1 MMPLAAGPLDPPLLF
16 VRLDFSGARV
26 HMSAEAREATVAR
39 TNRQWVLRQRPQGMI
54 QPGDLELVENP
65 VPDLADDEVLVRTV
79 YLSLDPTNRT
89 WMNDAEGYLPPVGLG
104 EVMRGLTLGVVEES
118 RSDRFQPGEVV
129 APMSG
134 GWSDYAVVPA
144 EALRPVHRA
153 PGLPLTAHLSVL
165 GMTGMTA
172 YFGVTD
178 VLKPQAGE
186 TLVISAAAG
195 AVGSIAGQVAKQ
207 RGARV
212 IGIAGGPDKCRWLT
226 EDLGFD
232 AAIDYKAE
240 DVGEALDRLAPD
252 GVEMNFENV
261 GGDIMIAVFNRLKV
275 HGRMAVCGLI
285 SAYNATR
292 MPPSPNFGR
301 IITHRLSLR
310 GFLVLDYAQRGR
322 EMVAEMGPWLAD
334 GRVKWK
340 VQVDDGLEGALDS
353 LNRLFTGD
361 HEGKLLVRVSEE
373 PGA

>member
-1 MMPLAAGPLDPPLLF
+1 M
-16 VRLDFSGARV
+16 
-26 HMSAEAREATVAR
+26 AR
-39 TNRQWVLRQRPQGMI
+39 TNRQWVLRQRPMGLI
-54 QPGDLELVENP
+54 KPGDLEL
-65 VPDLADDEVLVRTV
+65 ADSSIPELKEGEVLVRTV

-89 WMNDAEGYLPPVGLG
+89 WMNDTEGYLPPVPLG
-104 EVMRGLTLGVVEES
+104 GVMRGLTLGVVEDS
-118 RSDRFQPGEVV
+118 RSERFRAGEVV
-129 APMSG
+129 TTAAG
-134 GWSDYAVVPA
+134 GWSDYAVIPDR
-144 EALRPVHRA
+144 EASRVHRA
-153 PGLPLTAHLSVL
+153 PGLPLTANMSVL

-172 YFGVTD
+172 WFGVTD

-195 AVGSIAGQVAKQ
+195 AVGSIAGQVAKAQ
-207 RGARV
+207 GARV

-232 AAIDYKAE
+232 AAIDYKNE
-240 DVGEALDRLAPD
+240 DVGDALDRLAPD

-301 IITHRLSLR
+301 IITHRLNIQ
-310 GFLVLDYAQRGR
+310 GFLVLDYAPRAR
-322 EMVAEMGPWLAD
+322 EMVAGMGPLLAD
-334 GRVKWK
+334 GRIKWK
-340 VQVDDGLEGALDS
+340 VHVDDGLEGALDS

-361 HEGKLLVRVSEE
+361 HDGKLLVRVSEE
-373 PGA
+373 PAA